1 MQVFHKTDRQEVF
14 AAKYTLIY
22 YKRIRENKTRFVT
35 KYKEGLLGEVVDIVR
50 KTKLR
55 REKGFLFKRHR
66 VYMITEKP
74 LRCNAQNT
82 ADVVRVIRRRAYNVY
97 DERSTHCMTDDKPLP
112 LRRKNIRVLTKRH
125 KEHVILAK
133 RRNKKMKKNWT
144 KRHKEQTI

>member
-1 MQVFHKTDRQEVF
+1 MQVFRKTSRQEVF
-14 AAKYTLIY
+14 ATKYTLIY

-50 KTKLR
+50 ETKLR

-82 ADVVRVIRRRAYNVY
+82 AAVVHVIRRTENVVY
-97 DERSTHCMTDDKPLP
+97 GERGTHCTANDEPLP

-133 RRNKKMKKNWT
+133 RRNKKMKKDWT

>member
-1 MQVFHKTDRQEVF
+1 M
-14 AAKYTLIY
+14 
-22 YKRIRENKTRFVT
+22 
-35 KYKEGLLGEVVDIVR
+35 DIVR

-82 ADVVRVIRRRAYNVY
+82 ADVVHVIRRSSHNAH
-97 DERSTHCMTDDKPLP
+97 DKRSTHCMTDDEPLP
-112 LRRKNIRVLTKRH
+112 LRRKNIRVLTKRY

-133 RRNKKMKKNWT
+133 RRNKKMKKDWI
-144 KRHKEQTI
+144 KGQKEQTIYTGRKRTKDIDFQTERHR